1 MFRIHESVIAVYD
14 KFADAANA
22 VRMLDESGFPHDQ
35 VSLVASA
42 ADDHLPTPTV
52 QAGDES
58 ENQAATGAAVGG
70 LLGMLAGAPLLA
82 IPGIGPLLL
91 AGPLAAGMTGA
102 LVGGFLG
109 SMSGW
114 GVHSDHVAEY
124 QRMVQAGKVLV
135 MAHGDPPEVARAELT
150 LRESHPVELHL
161 HAPDSADS
169 EEITAT

>member
-1 MFRIHESVIAVYD
+1 MNNESVIAVYD
-14 KFADAANA
+14 KFADAAQA
-22 VRMLDESGFPHDQ
+22 VRLLDISGFPHDQ
-35 VSLVASA
+35 VSLVTSA
-42 ADDHLPTPTV
+42 ADDHLPNPTI

-58 ENQAATGAAVGG
+58 ENQAAAGAAVGG
-70 LLGMLAGAPLLA
+70 LLGMLVAAPLLA

-114 GVHSDHVAEY
+114 GIHSDHIAEY
-124 QRMVQAGKVLV
+124 QRLVRSGKVLV
-135 MAHGDPPEVARAELT
+135 MAHGDPSEVARAELT
-150 LRESHPVELHL
+150 LRDTKPAQLHL

-169 EEITAT
+169 VEITAT